1 MNEKKSL
8 QKREYKMIPSRD
20 AEKLLPQLWEEWWE
34 LVVSMRKDNPIL
46 QQDILIL
53 KRPKN

>member
-8 QKREYKMIPSRD
+8 QKREYKMILSSD
-20 AEKLLPQLWEEWWE
+20 AERLLPQLWEEWWE
-34 LVVSMRKDNPIL
+34 LVVSMRRDNPIF

>member
-46 QQDILIL
+46 QEDILIL